1 VRTKR
6 PREWLVRAVA
16 GGKRDVDHPP
26 VRSAQFTDSSLE
38 PQTPHVLGQR
48 LADKTAEDA
57 MKVIDRQIGDVGE
70 DRGRQSLAVRFYCVR
85 RRWEGRSR
93 NVVTLSVLGRLR
105 QRGTPEGRV

>member
-1 VRTKR
+1 MPKCARNDRVN
-6 PREWLVRAVA
+6 
-16 GGKRDVDHPP
+16 G
-26 VRSAQFTDSSLE
+26 SLE

-70 DRGRQSLAVRFYCVR
+70 DRGRQSRLCAFTASADV
-85 RRWEGRSR
+85 GRTEPER
-93 NVVTLSVLGRLR
+93 VTLSVLGRLR